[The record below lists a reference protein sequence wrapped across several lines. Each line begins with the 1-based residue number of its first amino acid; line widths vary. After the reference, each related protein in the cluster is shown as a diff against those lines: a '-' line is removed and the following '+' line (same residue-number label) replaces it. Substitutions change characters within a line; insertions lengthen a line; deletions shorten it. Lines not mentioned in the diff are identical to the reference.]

1 MSKQTLFIF
10 LIWSSCFTAVAQE
23 PRLVLPLG
31 HTSQVNNADF
41 SPSDKYVFTAAADS
55 TVKVWETISGKLIF
69 DLKGDHFEGFID
81 DNIFATSYLATDE
94 KGIIRFWD
102 LRTGLQL
109 DSIAG
114 TGISIEKDIRQLMVF
129 TGDGGILILDSR
141 TRKTLYRLEG
151 GLAGR
156 FLDKGTHALTVTI
169 DPRQEQQKIHV
180 WDLATRKVTQ
190 EYEGILAGLSPHYLL
205 FQHDS
210 LLDLREI
217 LTGRVVDVF
226 ARSPDITYKAR
237 VSPDEKQLVF
247 YPVSY
252 RNGSV
257 TSYTNS
263 NAILLDV
270 TNRQV
275 IKQFTLQEGIRDI
288 VFPSKKDYFFTIGDD
303 GTATA
308 WKNSN
313 GDRLFTLSGHAY
325 AITSLD
331 FSYNGKYI
339 ITASADHTARLW
351 DAATGDFLQDYKGKN
366 QQLEKIGLSPDGNY
380 FADLSEQYLQIWE
393 TGKLKK
399 TISLRTPIRHFQFS
413 PDSKYLHLYNESDN
427 SAPGNHQALRL
438 ELATGHTISHYTA
451 TTQLLYTRF
460 SGNKSYIAEV
470 NNNNT
475 VRILDFAGNFV
486 SGMPVKGTIKN
497 IAVANSGKL
506 LLVAAGEKNKTL
518 QLYDNKGNSHWSLS
532 PAILY
537 TDFCFSPDD
546 SYIIARLDM
555 NNTISIIETATGR
568 ETKCR
573 FDYDLYGRSANP
585 GAQTPHWVDGEF
597 FFSNTGDRFAV
608 LRNNAL
614 HVYDRKGTLLLQQ
627 AASDGFFRFVQFIDN
642 KLLLALSNGKIET
655 YDLLSKKTIATRTI
669 KGSPLGIG
677 GSYTIATD
685 NNLLYVYRQTG
696 TPLYSFFSIDSANY
710 FAQIP
715 SGYYMCTPGAA
726 KALHY
731 VLPDLKILSFE
742 QLDIRYNRPDKV
754 LEALGNEDS
763 SLLKFYRKAY
773 EKRIRKLNIDTSA
786 FAAGYN
792 VPEADFTD
800 RDKTGFLQTKP
811 SLTLRI
817 RAGDKRFKLDRFNV
831 WVNEVPL
838 YGMRGISIR
847 GKKTNNFD
855 TTITLQLSAGDNRI
869 ETAVTAVNGTES
881 YRMPLRVKYNPAT
894 RPVPNMY
901 FAGIGINRFADSVR
915 NLHWSVKDI
924 RDLAAALKLRYGNN
938 LVIVDTLFDE
948 KVTLANIIALKEKL
962 KKAGINDKIIISYS
976 GHGLLSKTYD
986 YYLSSYDIH
995 FNDPQKNGIP
1005 YEILENLLDS
1015 ITARQKLLLID
1026 ACHSGEVD
1034 KEEKQKM
1041 TTAAPALAK
1050 EGIRLK
1056 GTITESAD
1064 TTGTVGLQNS
1074 FELMQSLFVNVSK
1087 GTGATVISAAGGTE
1101 FAQERGTIGNGVFT
1115 YSILETMRA
1124 KASVT
1129 VNELRKIVGHRVEQM
1144 TNGLQKPTSR
1154 NETMEYDWKVW

>member
-1 MSKQTLFIF
+1 MHKQVLFIF
-10 LIWSSCFTAVAQE
+10 LIWISCFTAIAQE

-31 HTSQVNNADF
+31 HTSQLNNADF

-69 DLKGDHFEGFID
+69 DLKGDHFEGFVD
-81 DNIFATSYLATDE
+81 DTIFVTSYLATDE

-102 LRTGLQL
+102 LRTGRQI

-114 TGISIEKDIRQLMVF
+114 TGISIEKDIQQLMVF
-129 TGDGGILILDSR
+129 TGDGGILVVNSR
-141 TRKTLYRLEG
+141 TRKILYRLEG
-151 GLAGR
+151 GIAGR
-156 FLDKGTHALTVTI
+156 FLNKGANALTVTI
-169 DPRQEQQKIHV
+169 DPGQEQHRIRV
-180 WDLATRKVTQ
+180 WDLATRKVIQ
-190 EYEGILAGLSPHYLL
+190 EYEGILAGVSQHYLL

-210 LLDLREI
+210 LLDFREL
-217 LTGRVVDVF
+217 LTGRLVDVF

-237 VSPDEKQLVF
+237 LSADEKQLVF
-247 YPVSY
+247 FPVSY
-252 RNGSV
+252 RNGNV
-257 TSYTNS
+257 TSYTNN

-270 TNRQV
+270 TSRQV
-275 IKQFTLQEGIRDI
+275 IKQFSLQEGIRDI
-288 VFPSKKDYFFTIGDD
+288 VFPSKKAYFFTIGDD

-313 GDRLFTLSGHAY
+313 GDRLFALSGHAY
-325 AITSLD
+325 AITSID
-331 FSYNGKYI
+331 FSYNGNYI

-380 FADLSEQYLQIWE
+380 FADLSDQYLQIWE
-393 TGKLKK
+393 TGRLKK
-399 TISLRTPIRHFQFS
+399 ILSLRTPIRHFQFS
-413 PDSKYLHLYNESDN
+413 ADSKYLDLYNESGN
-427 SAPGNHQALRL
+427 STPGHDQALRL
-438 ELATGHTISHYTA
+438 EVATGHIISRYT
-451 TTQLLYTRF
+451 TTAQLVYTRF
-460 SGNKSYIAEV
+460 SGNKSYMAELG
-470 NNNNT
+470 NNNT
-475 VRILDFAGNFV
+475 VRILDFAGNPL
-486 SGMPVKGTIKN
+486 SNIPVQGTIKN
-497 IAVANSGKL
+497 MTVANNGKL
-506 LLVAAGEKNKTL
+506 VLVAAGEKNKTL
-518 QLYDNKGNSHWSLS
+518 QLYDNSGNSRWSLS
-532 PAILY
+532 PATIY
-537 TDFCFSPDD
+537 NDFCFSPDD
-546 SYIIARLDM
+546 SYIMARLDM
-555 NNTISIIETATGR
+555 NNAISIIETATGR

-573 FDYDLYGRSANP
+573 FDYDLYGLSANP
-585 GAQTPHWVDGEF
+585 GAQTPHWVDGEI
-597 FFSNTGDRFAV
+597 FFSDTGDRFAV
-608 LRNNAL
+608 LRNNAI
-614 HVYDRKGTLLLQQ
+614 HVYDRKGTLLLQK
-627 AASDGFFRFVQFIDN
+627 AATDGFFRLVQFKDN
-642 KLLLALSNGKIET
+642 NLLLALSNGKIDT
-655 YDLLSKKTIATRTI
+655 YDLLSKKALATRTI

-731 VLPDLKILSFE
+731 ILPDLKILSFE

-763 SLLKFYRKAY
+763 ALLKFYRKAY

-786 FAAGYN
+786 FAAGYT
-792 VPEADFTD
+792 VPEADFAD
-800 RDKTGFLQTKP
+800 RDKTGFLQTNP

-847 GKKTNNFD
+847 GKKANSFD
-855 TTITLQLSAGDNRI
+855 TTITLHLSAGDNRI
-869 ETAVTAVNGTES
+869 ETAVTTVNGTES

-894 RPVPNMY
+894 PPVPKMY
-901 FAGIGINRFADSVR
+901 FAGIGINRFADSAR

-924 RDLAAALKLRYGNN
+924 RDLAAALKSRYGNN

-948 KVTLANIIALKEKL
+948 KVTLANVIALKQKL
-962 KKAGINDKIIISYS
+962 KKAGINDKIILSYS

-986 YYLSSYDIH
+986 YYLSSYAIH

-1005 YEILENLLDS
+1005 YETLENLLDS
-1015 ITARQKLLLID
+1015 ITARQKLMLID

-1041 TTAAPALAK
+1041 TIAAPALARQ
-1050 EGIRLK
+1050 GIHLK
-1056 GTITESAD
+1056 GTITESSD

-1101 FAQERGTIGNGVFT
+1101 FAQERGAIGNGVFT
-1115 YSILETMRA
+1115 YSILETMQT
-1124 KASVT
+1124 KAAVT
-1129 VNELRKIVGHRVEQM
+1129 VKELRNIVGRRVEQM

-1154 NETMEYDWKVW
+1154 NETMEYDWTVW